1 MLTREM
7 GENLSFPRTRLRQ
20 LRGVTSL
27 PRSALADSLV
37 AAEPLIARKL
47 CRMPTSPTNAE
58 LDEFLTRAVAEV
70 IVREE
75 FAALLRSGERQLRVK
90 MGFDPTRP
98 NLHIGNAVGLRKLRQ
113 LARWGHEIVLIVGDW
128 TTQIGDPTDKDET
141 RPTMSHEQV
150 LKNAETYLQQFHKIV
165 PQEGSRIVFQS
176 EWFGKFGL
184 RDVIELGGRFTAQQ
198 MLAREEFRKRMEKKT
213 PIPIKDLLYPLL
225 QAYDSVAIEADVEM
239 GGTDQLFNILA
250 GRELQTQVG
259 QRPQQVF
266 IVPLLEGLDG
276 EKMSKSKPKTGIWLT
291 DPPSEVYGKVMSI
304 DDAYMPHYFEWATDI
319 PWSEVKRI
327 NAALARRELG
337 PKEAKERLAWQI
349 TSELHSPAAADDA
362 KAAFARQ
369 FQKGEMPEE
378 MRDITLEADGQR
390 ELNIVDVLVR
400 AAIQKSR
407 TSARRVVEQ
416 GGVKV
421 DGSKVNLEGTV
432 ATTGEHVVQVG
443 KRNYTRVR
451 FK

>member
-1 MLTREM
+1 ML
-7 GENLSFPRTRLRQ
+7 NARTAFSYAVR
-20 LRGVTSL
+20 V
-27 PRSALADSLV
+27 P
-37 AAEPLIARKL
+37 IA
-47 CRMPTSPTNAE
+47 PSSAE

-75 FAALLRSGERQLRVK
+75 FAELLRAGERRLRIK
-90 MGFDPTRP
+90 QGFDPTRP
-98 NLHIGNAVGLRKLRQ
+98 NLHIGHAVGLRKLRT

-128 TTQIGDPTDKDET
+128 TTQIGDPTERDEA

-150 LKNAETYLQQFHKIV
+150 LKNAETYLTQFHKIV
-165 PQEGSRIVFQS
+165 PRENSRVVFQS

-184 RDVIELGGRFTAQQ
+184 RDVIDLAAKFTAQQ
-198 MLAREEFRKRMEKKT
+198 MLQREEFRKRMEKKT

-291 DPPSEVYGKVMSI
+291 DPPNEVFGKVMSI
-304 DDAYMPHYFEWATDI
+304 DDALMPHYFEWATDLPI
-319 PWSEVKRI
+319 GEVREI
-327 NAALARRELG
+327 VGGLARKELP
-337 PKEAKERLAWQI
+337 PKQAKERLAWQI
-349 TSELHSPAAADDA
+349 TSELHSPPAADEA

-369 FQKGEMPEE
+369 FQRGQAPED
-378 MRDITLEADGQR
+378 MRSIDLAADGER
-390 ELNIVDVLVR
+390 EIGIVDLLVR
-400 AAIQKSR
+400 TELQKSR
-407 TSARRVVEQ
+407 SEARRTLEQ

-421 DGSKVNLEGTV
+421 DGSRVSLDATV
-432 ATTGEHVVQVG
+432 PTSGEHVVQIG
-443 KRNYTRVR
+443 KRNYARIR
-451 FK
+451 FT

>member
-1 MLTREM
+1 V
-7 GENLSFPRTRLRQ
+7 
-20 LRGVTSL
+20 VT
-27 PRSALADSLV
+27 V
-37 AAEPLIARKL
+37 
-47 CRMPTSPTNAE
+47 PTKAE
-58 LDEFLTRAVAEV
+58 LDEFLTRGVAEV

-75 FAALLRSGERQLRVK
+75 FAALLRSGERQLRIK
-90 MGFDPTRP
+90 QGFDPTRP
-98 NLHIGNAVGLRKLRQ
+98 NLHIGHAVGLRKLRQ
-113 LARWGHEIVLIVGDW
+113 LAGWGHEIVLIVGDW

-150 LKNAETYLQQFHKIV
+150 LKNAETYLHQFHKIV
-165 PQEGSRIVFQS
+165 PKENSRIVFQS
-176 EWFGKFGL
+176 EWYSKFGL
-184 RDVIELGGRFTAQQ
+184 KDVIQLASRFTAQQ

-250 GRELQTQVG
+250 GRELQTQLG
-259 QRPQQVF
+259 QRAQQVF

-291 DPPSEVYGKVMSI
+291 DAANEVYGKVMSI
-304 DDAYMPHYFEWATDI
+304 DDSLMPHYFEWATDL
-319 PWSEVKRI
+319 PWDEVRRI
-327 NAALARRELG
+327 IAALAQGTSADR
-337 PKEAKERLAWQI
+337 KAAKERLAWQV
-349 TSELHSPAAADDA
+349 TSELHSPAAADEA

-369 FQKGEMPEE
+369 FQKGEMPED
-378 MRDITLEADGQR
+378 MREVTLQADGQR

-400 AAIQKSR
+400 ATIEKSK
-407 TSARRVVEQ
+407 TSARRVIEQ

-421 DGSKVNLEGTV
+421 GGSKVNLEFMVPTN
-432 ATTGEHVVQVG
+432 GEHIVQVG

-451 FK
+451 FR